1 VKGGMMTSGPD
12 GNPLSYEDVLRPQFT
27 AMQSSGKHFVGKS
40 SGAAQQAEVFLETDD
55 WQILLQ

>member
-1 VKGGMMTSGPD
+1 MTSGPD